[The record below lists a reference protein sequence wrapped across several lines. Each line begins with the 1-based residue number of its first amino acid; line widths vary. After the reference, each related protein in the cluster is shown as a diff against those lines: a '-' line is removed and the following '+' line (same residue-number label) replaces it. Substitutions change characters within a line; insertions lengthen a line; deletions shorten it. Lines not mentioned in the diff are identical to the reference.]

1 MGTYAIETVFVD
13 VGGTLLPNGL
23 PMTPAMWADRARA
36 LAEVLRSSGQAAAS
50 IIDAVGAEMAASP
63 ADAAGDTPSAE
74 AVIARVLAERG
85 FARDPDTVRRALR
98 ALCAPLAGNLSP
110 FDGAAELLSG
120 IAGLRLRCLIVSNTT
135 FRDAEMYRR
144 DFEVFGWDG
153 WVDGYVTSV
162 DAGCPKPDERIF
174 RLALEMA
181 GSPPHRCVMIGN
193 SEQADVEPALRLGM
207 RAIRVAIE
215 EPAPAETAANASVS
229 GLHQALDVLED
240 WLAPAGR

>member
-1 MGTYAIETVFVD
+1 VD

-23 PMTPAMWADRARA
+23 PMTPAMWADRAQA
-36 LAEVLRSSGQAAAS
+36 LAEVLRSTGQAAAS
-50 IIDAVGAEMAASP
+50 VIDAVGGQMAAP
-63 ADAAGDTPSAE
+63 PAE
-74 AVIARVLAERG
+74 AAEDGGNAEVVIARVLAERG
-85 FARDPDTVRRALR
+85 FERDPVSVRRALR

-120 IAGLRLRCLIVSNTT
+120 IRNLGLRCLVVSNTT
-135 FRDAEMYRR
+135 FRDAEMYKR
-144 DFEVFGWDG
+144 DFEAFGWDG

-162 DAGCPKPDERIF
+162 DAGCSKPDERIF
-174 RLALEMA
+174 RLALEMS
-181 GSPPHRCVMIGN
+181 GSPPQLCVMIGN

-215 EPAPAETAANASVS
+215 EPAPAVTAADAWASE
-229 GLHQALDVLED
+229 LHQALCVLED